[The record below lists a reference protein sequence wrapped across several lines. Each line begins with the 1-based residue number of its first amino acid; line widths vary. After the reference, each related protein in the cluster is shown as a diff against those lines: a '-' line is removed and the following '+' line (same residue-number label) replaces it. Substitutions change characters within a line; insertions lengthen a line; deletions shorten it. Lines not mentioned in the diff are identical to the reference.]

1 MNVDHLVKMANEIGA
16 FFAGAS
22 SPEQAPRDVAT
33 HLKRYWEPRMRQAM
47 LAHFKQGGAGLTE
60 VARSAVAI
68 LAAESGT
75 GTGTGG
81 TAGAGGAAGAA
92 GAAGSSQ
99 RPAQGSPPRTAPG
112 KA

>member
-22 SPEQAPRDVAT
+22 PPEQAPRDVAT
-33 HLKRYWEPRMRQAM
+33 HIKRYWEPRMRQAM
-47 LAHFKQGGAGLTE
+47 LAHFEQGGAGLTDL
-60 VARSAVAI
+60 ARSAVAI

-75 GTGTGG
+75 ARTAGSAP
-81 TAGAGGAAGAA
+81 TAGA
-92 GAAGSSQ
+92 
-99 RPAQGSPPRTAPG
+99 TPG

>member
-22 SPEQAPRDVAT
+22 PPEQAPRDVAT
-33 HLKRYWEPRMRQAM
+33 HLRRYWEPRMRQAM
-47 LAHFKQGGAGLTE
+47 LAHFEQGGAGLTE
-60 VARSAVAI
+60 LARSAVAI

-75 GTGTGG
+75 
-81 TAGAGGAAGAA
+81 ARP
-92 GAAGSSQ
+92 AGSA
-99 RPAQGSPPRTAPG
+99 PTARATPG